1 MGKKKIGFGTYEGDL
16 YEPLEDDVEIEVHLE
31 FPSLKITVGRE
42 DLNDVLRGLGLDSDF
57 HAKHAIAM
65 LPAGNPD
72 VEAEM
77 RVDNIATLN
86 TVAIDVDA
94 KGTKIFN
101 QCGPSLAAVING
113 INVEIKIKIDFWYLF
128 IVHVLL
134 TY

>member
-31 FPSLKITVGRE
+31 FPSLKITVGAE
-42 DLNDVLRGLGLDSDF
+42 DLNEVLVGLGLDSDF

-77 RVDNIATLN
+77 RVDNIATLIELYSK
-86 TVAIDVDA
+86 TQHIEFACYDVSI
-94 KGTKIFN
+94 GGHSI
-101 QCGPSLAAVING
+101 S
-113 INVEIKIKIDFWYLF
+113 EHIKPAYPRAS
-128 IVHVLL
+128 
-134 TY
+134 